1 MGILLHSITRYT
13 FSLVSAYPYRI
24 VVWDNGRNNIY
35 TYSLIH
41 TYVWADTYIRA
52 GSRVYT
58 CRLTPPYV

>member
-1 MGILLHSITRYT
+1 MKNKQ
-13 FSLVSAYPYRI
+13 LVQS
-24 VVWDNGRNNIY
+24 DGRNNIY

>member
-1 MGILLHSITRYT
+1 MGILLHSPGTHFPWCLLTHTGLSYGI
-13 FSLVSAYPYRI
+13 
-24 VVWDNGRNNIY
+24 DGRNNIY

>member
-1 MGILLHSITRYT
+1 MKNKQ
-13 FSLVSAYPYRI
+13 LVQS
-24 VVWDNGRNNIY
+24 DGRNNIY

-41 TYVWADTYIRA
+41 TYVGADTYIRA